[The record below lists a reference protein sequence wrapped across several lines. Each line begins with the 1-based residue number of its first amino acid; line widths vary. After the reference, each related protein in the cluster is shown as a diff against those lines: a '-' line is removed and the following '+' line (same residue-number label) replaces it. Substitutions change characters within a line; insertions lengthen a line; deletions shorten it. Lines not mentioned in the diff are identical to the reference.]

1 MSEPTRPLVAWGIVG
16 AAAAAGLVM
25 TLPWAVTL
33 TYPTAD
39 HLDHMLPL
47 WVPYLGST
55 QPLVYAIVYACGAIA
70 LLVCAGLMIS
80 ADAEANELIGGK
92 KHEKLLKL
100 RKTHQFLVRFQ
111 CLLFL
116 SATRM
121 ALAAAICAGL
131 CVGDIDAADLTGS
144 IAIMLLIQSLLAN
157 STGLVLFVLFGTS
170 DGVFA
175 APAAWLKAAAGRA
188 EVVALLKVDSE
199 IKDDVVDEIEQAA
212 AGAGLRGALPDDAHA
227 QEGRRR
233 HAHRGQ
239 VEARVP
245 TAVDRALVCLIY
257 SGSILSAWVHRST
270 IRRSRGAPSSRRCR
284 WLASGTDIVSSW
296 LAVASVTSSC
306 LSKWII
312 GCGERFVQLDASS
325 LVSPRNWKSGWKPT
339 IGRRRRGPS
348 LQCSRPPRPETRSS
362 RQNR

>member
-1 MSEPTRPLVAWGIVG
+1 
-16 AAAAAGLVM
+16 
-25 TLPWAVTL
+25 
-33 TYPTAD
+33 
-39 HLDHMLPL
+39 
-47 WVPYLGST
+47 
-55 QPLVYAIVYACGAIA
+55 
-70 LLVCAGLMIS
+70 MIS

-212 AGAGLRGALPDDAHA
+212 AGAGYEEPFPTTRMLKKAGAATRIAAKWKL
-227 QEGRRR
+227 EFRRR
-233 HAHRGQ
+233 
-239 VEARVP
+239 
-245 TAVDRALVCLIY
+245 
-257 SGSILSAWVHRST
+257 S
-270 IRRSRGAPSSRRCR
+270 
-284 WLASGTDIVSSW
+284 
-296 LAVASVTSSC
+296 VA
-306 LSKWII
+306 
-312 GCGERFVQLDASS
+312 
-325 LVSPRNWKSGWKPT
+325 
-339 IGRRRRGPS
+339 
-348 LQCSRPPRPETRSS
+348 RSS
-362 RQNR
+362 A